1 MNVESVIR
9 DYFAGE
15 KSEAALILAAGTAAL
30 LAALW
35 LWFSVREPF
44 ARGLAAS
51 LLLTAALGFGVGGT
65 VYFRTDGQVRQLA
78 GQYRD
83 APARFATDE
92 GTRMRRVV
100 KSFGYYRVAYAVAVG
115 AALAL
120 VFLFGGAASHGVAVG
135 LLILAALGFTIDF
148 YAEAR
153 AVLYLQALS
162 AGGAI
167 AP

>member
-15 KSEAALILAAGTAAL
+15 KSEAALILAAGMAAL
-30 LAALW
+30 LTALW
-35 LWFSVREPF
+35 LWFWIREPF

-51 LLLTAALGFGVGGT
+51 LLLTAALGLGVGGT
-65 VYFRTDGQVRQLA
+65 VYFRTDGQMRQLA
-78 GQYRD
+78 AQYRD
-83 APARFATDE
+83 APVRFATDE
-92 GTRMRRVV
+92 GTRMQQVV
-100 KSFGYYRVAYAVAVG
+100 RSFGYYRVAYAVAVG
-115 AALAL
+115 AALTL
-120 VFLFGGAASHGVAVG
+120 VFLIGSAASHGVAVG

-153 AVLYLQALS
+153 AVLYLRDLSS
-162 AGGAI
+162 AGAV